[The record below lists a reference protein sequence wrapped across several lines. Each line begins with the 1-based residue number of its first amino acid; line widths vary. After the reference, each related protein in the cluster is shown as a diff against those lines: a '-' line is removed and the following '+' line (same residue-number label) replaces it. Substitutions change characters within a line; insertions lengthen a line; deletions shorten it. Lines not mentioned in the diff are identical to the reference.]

1 MSNRIHKWMACVGIL
16 VLASAASATAQERVG
31 QAVKI
36 NTAVVGAEGDKTVG
50 DPVYRNELVRANAT
64 GLGQFQFE
72 DGTRLAIGPNA
83 SVVIDRYVLGEG
95 GKLRKLTIKATKGTF
110 RFIGG
115 RSPPSAYTILTP
127 AGTLGVR
134 GTAAE
139 VQIRPDGRVLVVNL
153 EGETEF
159 CIDPKDRKTCRVLAN
174 VCDFIVA
181 DKESRQITDPQQ
193 VSDDLV
199 DPEEFPILR
208 DDEELLE
215 GFKLGGI
222 GCGLLAKSAS
232 ASSPAL
238 AAGVL
243 AAAVAGAI
251 VVIASKKDEEEESI
265 SPPPD

>member
-1 MSNRIHKWMACVGIL
+1 MSNRIQNWIAFVGIL
-16 VLASAASATAQERVG
+16 VLTSAASATAQERVG

-36 NTAVVGAEGDKTVG
+36 NTSVVGAEGDKTVG
-50 DPVYRNELVRANAT
+50 DAVYRNELVRANAT

-83 SVVIDRYVLGEG
+83 SVVIDKYVLGDG
-95 GKLRKLTIKATKGTF
+95 GKLKKLTIRATKGTF

-134 GTAAE
+134 GSAAE

-159 CIDPKDRKTCRVLAN
+159 CIDRKDRTTCRVMSN

-181 DKESRQITDPQQ
+181 DKETREITDPRP
-193 VSDDLV
+193 VSDELV
-199 DPEEFPILR
+199 DPEDLPILR

-243 AAAVAGAI
+243 GAAVAAAI
-251 VVIASKKDEEEESI
+251 AVIATKKNEDE
-265 SPPPD
+265 